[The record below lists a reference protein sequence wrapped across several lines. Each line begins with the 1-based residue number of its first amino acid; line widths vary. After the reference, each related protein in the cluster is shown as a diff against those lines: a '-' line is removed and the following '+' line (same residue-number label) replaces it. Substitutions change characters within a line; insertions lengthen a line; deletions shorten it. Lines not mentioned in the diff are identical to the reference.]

1 VSISTGSGASRTRTG
16 DLLGAIQALSQLSY
30 SPAYGGKYVQ
40 PVAATGGDRRGGQG
54 YAVARVS
61 FGRRL
66 ALFLVLIA
74 VVPTL
79 ALIGILLFV
88 SEDSQRGKAD
98 ARLASGV
105 RTATAVYSSQT
116 EAAASKA
123 HSLAASPD
131 LAAALR
137 AHDRAAE
144 QAFVQRAADQQPSGR
159 VVLSDNGGN
168 EIAAAGPP
176 DSVAFSPVG
185 LTEAG
190 QPVGTL
196 LASVT
201 TADQYTSQVKSLTD
215 LDAVVTRGAQTLGG
229 TVPPPSE
236 KLQSDQTADLSTG
249 GKEYRGHALTLNP
262 SDQEGLLLL
271 GPPKG
276 GGVLG
281 VGKGALAVMIWFLVA
296 AVILAW
302 GLARTLTRRHERIA
316 QEALTDPLTGLW
328 NRRHM
333 AETLDRE
340 VSRALRFGHEVSL
353 IILDVDDF
361 KRIND
366 RLGHLQGDL
375 VLETVADLVRDATRD
390 IDVAVR
396 YGGDELALILVE
408 TEGEGATILAERLRE
423 RVRDTEVPLRDGG
436 TMGVTISVGVA
447 TIPDSAEDLESLVDG
462 ADRALLR
469 AKRAGKNQI
478 RTAPASRR
486 SVHGG
491 RVHRRPEGRPATEP

>member
-1 VSISTGSGASRTRTG
+1 
-16 DLLGAIQALSQLSY
+16 
-30 SPAYGGKYVQ
+30 
-40 PVAATGGDRRGGQG
+40 
-54 YAVARVS
+54 VS

-79 ALIGILLFV
+79 ALIAILLFV

-98 ARLASGV
+98 ARLAAGV
-105 RTATAVYSSQT
+105 RTATAVYGART
-116 EAAASKA
+116 GDATAKA
-123 HSLAASPD
+123 QALARDPD

-137 AHDRAAE
+137 ARDIAAE
-144 QAFVQRAADQQPSGR
+144 QAFTQRAAGR
-159 VVLSDNGGN
+159 PATLRVELYDTAGGLV
-168 EIAAAGPP
+168 AAAGPIN
-176 DSVAFSPVG
+176 SVAFARVG
-185 LTEAG
+185 LTEGG
-190 QPVGTL
+190 QPVGNL
-196 LASVT
+196 RVSVT
-201 TADQYTSQVKSLTD
+201 TADQYASDVKSLTD
-215 LDAVVTRGAQTLGG
+215 TEVIVTRGDETLAT
-229 TVPPPSE
+229 TVPPPS
-236 KLQSDQTADLSTG
+236 KALQPDETADLEAG
-249 GKEYRGHALTLNP
+249 GEEYRGHMVTLNAG
-262 SDQEGLLLL
+262 DQENLLLL
-271 GPPKG
+271 GPPKS

-281 VGKGALAVMIWFLVA
+281 VGRGGLAVIVWLLVA
-296 AVILAW
+296 AGILAW

-340 VSRALRFGHEVSL
+340 VARALRFGHEISL

-366 RLGHLQGDL
+366 RLGHPQGDV
-375 VLETVADLVRDATRD
+375 VLETVADLVLDATRD
-390 IDVAVR
+390 IDVAAR

-408 TEGEGATILAERLRE
+408 TGSEGATILAERLRE

-469 AKRAGKNQI
+469 AKRSGKNQI
-478 RTAPASRR
+478 RTAPVSRR
-486 SVHGG
+486 SVRGG
-491 RVHRRPEGRPATEP
+491 RMRRRPKGRAAR

>member
-1 VSISTGSGASRTRTG
+1 M
-16 DLLGAIQALSQLSY
+16 
-30 SPAYGGKYVQ
+30 
-40 PVAATGGDRRGGQG
+40 
-54 YAVARVS
+54 S

-79 ALIGILLFV
+79 ALIAILLFV

-98 ARLASGV
+98 ARLAGGL
-105 RTATAVYSSQT
+105 RTATAIYRT
-116 EAAASKA
+116 RTAEAASTAQD
-123 HSLAASPD
+123 LAKSPD

-137 AHDRAAE
+137 TQDRADE
-144 QAFVQRAADQQPSGR
+144 QLFTQRAIGQSAAER
-159 VVLSDNGGN
+159 VLLYDDAGN
-168 EIAAAGPP
+168 QIAAAGPP
-176 DSVAFSPVG
+176 DSVAFARVG
-185 LTEAG
+185 LTEGG
-190 QPVGTL
+190 QPVGSL
-196 LASVT
+196 LVSDT
-201 TADQYTSQVKSLTD
+201 TASGYANEVKSLTD
-215 LDAVVTRGAQTLGG
+215 TDVVVSRSGQPLGS
-229 TVPPPSE
+229 TVQPPS
-236 KLQSDQTADLSTG
+236 KTLQPDQTADLNVG
-249 GKEYRGHALTLNP
+249 GKEYRGHMVTLNP
-262 SDQEGLLLL
+262 ADQEDLLLL

-281 VGKGALAVMIWFLVA
+281 VGKGTLAVMIWFLVA
-296 AVILAW
+296 AAILAW

-316 QEALTDPLTGLW
+316 QEAMTDPLTGLW
-328 NRRHM
+328 NRRQM

-340 VSRALRFGHEVSL
+340 VSRAIRFGHEISL

-375 VLETVADLVRDATRD
+375 VLENVADLVKDATRD
-390 IDVAVR
+390 IDVAAR

-408 TEGEGATILAERLRE
+408 TESEGATILAERLRE
-423 RVRDTEVPLRDGG
+423 RVRDTEVPVRDGG

-447 TIPDSAEDLESLVDG
+447 TIPDSADDLESLVDG

-469 AKRAGKNQI
+469 AKGAGKNQI

-491 RVHRRPEGRPATEP
+491 RLPRRPEGRPATEI

>member
-1 VSISTGSGASRTRTG
+1 MFSVAKGVG
-16 DLLGAIQALSQLSY
+16 DDPFEA
-30 SPAYGGKYVQ
+30 
-40 PVAATGGDRRGGQG
+40 QG

-79 ALIGILLFV
+79 ALIAILLFV

-98 ARLASGV
+98 ARLAAGL
-105 RTATAVYSSQT
+105 RTANAIYRTRTAD
-116 EAAASKA
+116 AAAKA
-123 HSLAASPD
+123 QSLAAAPD

-137 AHDRAAE
+137 AHDRAGE
-144 QAFVQRAADQQPSGR
+144 QAFTQRAAGQPPALR
-159 VVLSDNGGN
+159 VALYDNAGN
-168 EIAAAGPP
+168 PVAAAGPLN
-176 DSVAFSPVG
+176 SVAFASVG

-190 QPVGTL
+190 QPVGSL
-196 LASVT
+196 RVSVT
-201 TADQYTSQVKSLTD
+201 TAEQYANEVKSLTETD
-215 LDAVVTRGAQTLGG
+215 VVVTRGAENLAS
-229 TVPPPSE
+229 TVPPPS
-236 KLQSDQTADLSTG
+236 KTLQLDQTADVTAG
-249 GKEYRGHALTLNP
+249 GKEYRGHMVALNP
-262 SDQEGLLLL
+262 ADQEDLLLL
-271 GPPKG
+271 GPPKS

-281 VGKGALAVMIWFLVA
+281 VGRGALAVMIWFLVA
-296 AVILAW
+296 AVILAL
-302 GLARTLTRRHERIA
+302 GLARTLTRRHDRIA
-316 QEALTDPLTGLW
+316 QQALTDPLTGLW

-333 AETLDRE
+333 ANTLDRE
-340 VSRALRFGHEVSL
+340 VSRALRFGHEISM

-375 VLETVADLVRDATRD
+375 VLETVADLVKDATRD
-390 IDVAVR
+390 IDVAAR

-408 TEGEGATILAERLRE
+408 TDSEGATILAERLRE

-447 TIPDSAEDLESLVDG
+447 TIPDSAEDLETLVDG

-469 AKRAGKNQI
+469 AKRSGKNQI

-486 SVHGG
+486 SVRGG
-491 RVHRRPEGRPATEP
+491 RVHRRPEGRPATEG

>member
-1 VSISTGSGASRTRTG
+1 
-16 DLLGAIQALSQLSY
+16 
-30 SPAYGGKYVQ
+30 
-40 PVAATGGDRRGGQG
+40 
-54 YAVARVS
+54 VS

-66 ALFLVLIA
+66 ALLLVLLA

-79 ALIGILLFV
+79 ALIAILLFV

-98 ARLASGV
+98 ARLAAGV
-105 RTATAVYSSQT
+105 RTATAVYGT
-116 EAAASKA
+116 RTDDAASAAQK
-123 HSLAASPD
+123 LASAPG
-131 LAAALR
+131 LGEALR
-137 AHDRAAE
+137 NHDRAAE
-144 QAFVQRAADQQPSGR
+144 QAFVARAAGQPPTER
-159 VVLSDNGGN
+159 VELYDNAGN
-168 EIAAAGPP
+168 PIAAAGPAN
-176 DSVAFSPVG
+176 SVAFAQVG
-185 LTEAG
+185 LTSSG
-190 QPVGTL
+190 NPVGSL
-196 LASVT
+196 RVST
-201 TADQYTSQVKSLTD
+201 TTGDAYVNEVKSLTD
-215 LDAVVTRGAQTLGG
+215 TEVLVSRGGQPLAS
-229 TVPPPSE
+229 TVSPPSE
-236 KLQSDQTADLSTG
+236 TLAPNETTDLSSG
-249 GKEYRGHALTLNP
+249 GKEYRAHALTLNAAA
-262 SDQEGLLLL
+262 QEDLLLL

-302 GLARTLTRRHERIA
+302 GLARTLTRRHDRIA
-316 QEALTDPLTGLW
+316 QDALKDPLTGLW

-340 VSRALRFGHEVSL
+340 VSRALRFVHEISL

-375 VLETVADLVRDATRD
+375 VLEAIADIVKDATRD
-390 IDVAVR
+390 IDVAAR

-408 TEGEGATILAERLRE
+408 TDNEGATILAERLRE

-469 AKRAGKNQI
+469 AKRSGKNQI
-478 RTAPASRR
+478 RTAPTSRR
-486 SVHGG
+486 SVRGG
-491 RVHRRPEGRPATEP
+491 RLYRHPEEHSAADR

>member
-1 VSISTGSGASRTRTG
+1 
-16 DLLGAIQALSQLSY
+16 
-30 SPAYGGKYVQ
+30 
-40 PVAATGGDRRGGQG
+40 
-54 YAVARVS
+54 VS

-79 ALIGILLFV
+79 ALIAILLFV

-98 ARLASGV
+98 ARLAAGL
-105 RTATAVYSSQT
+105 RTATAVYRTRSAD
-116 EAAASKA
+116 AAAA
-123 HSLAASPD
+123 AQSLAKSPD
-131 LAAALR
+131 LATALQTQ
-137 AHDRAAE
+137 DRSA
-144 QAFVQRAADQQPSGR
+144 QQLFTQRAIDQSVADR
-159 VVLSDNGGN
+159 VVLRDNAGN
-168 EIAAAGPP
+168 QIAAAGAP
-176 DSVAFSPVG
+176 DSVAFSSVG
-185 LTEAG
+185 LTETG
-190 QPVGTL
+190 QPVGSL
-196 LASVT
+196 LVSVT
-201 TADQYTSQVKSLTD
+201 TADEYASEVKSLTD
-215 LDAVVTRGAQTLGG
+215 TDVVVSRAGQPLGS
-229 TVPPPSE
+229 TVQPPSE
-236 KLQSDQTADLSTG
+236 TLEPDQTADLNVD
-249 GKEYRGHALTLNP
+249 GKEYRGHMATLNP
-262 SDQEGLLLL
+262 ADQEDLLLL

-296 AVILAW
+296 AAILAW

-328 NRRHM
+328 NRRHL

-340 VSRALRFGHEVSL
+340 VSRALRFGHEISL

-375 VLETVADLVRDATRD
+375 VLETVADLVKDATRD
-390 IDVAVR
+390 IDVAAR

-408 TEGEGATILAERLRE
+408 TDNEGATILAERLRE
-423 RVRDTEVPLRDGG
+423 RARDTEVPLRDGG
-436 TMGVTISVGVA
+436 EMGVTISVGVA
-447 TIPDSAEDLESLVDG
+447 TIPDSADDLESLVDG

-491 RVHRRPEGRPATEP
+491 RLHRRPEGRPATEI

>member
-1 VSISTGSGASRTRTG
+1 M
-16 DLLGAIQALSQLSY
+16 
-30 SPAYGGKYVQ
+30 
-40 PVAATGGDRRGGQG
+40 
-54 YAVARVS
+54 S

-79 ALIGILLFV
+79 ALIAILLFV

-98 ARLASGV
+98 ARLAAGL
-105 RTATAVYSSQT
+105 RTATAVYRT
-116 EAAASKA
+116 RTDDAAAA
-123 HSLAASPD
+123 AQSLAKSPD
-131 LAAALR
+131 LGTALR
-137 AHDRAAE
+137 TQD
-144 QAFVQRAADQQPSGR
+144 PSGEQLFAQQAIDRSVADR
-159 VVLSDNGGN
+159 VVLSDNAGN
-168 EIAAAGPP
+168 QIAAAGSP
-176 DSVAFSPVG
+176 DSVAFARVG
-185 LTEAG
+185 LTEGG
-190 QPVGTL
+190 QPVGSL
-196 LASVT
+196 LVSVT
-201 TADQYTSQVKSLTD
+201 TADEYADEVKSLTD
-215 LDAVVTRGAQTLGG
+215 TDVVVSRAGQPLGS

-236 KLQSDQTADLSTG
+236 TLKPDQTADLNVG
-249 GKEYRGHALTLNP
+249 GKEYRGHMVALNP
-262 SDQEGLLLL
+262 AADEDLLLL

-296 AVILAW
+296 AAILAW

-316 QEALTDPLTGLW
+316 QEAMTDPLTGLW
-328 NRRHM
+328 NRRHL

-340 VSRALRFGHEVSL
+340 VSRAIRFGHEISL

-390 IDVAVR
+390 IDVAAR

-408 TEGEGATILAERLRE
+408 TDNEGATILAERLRE
-423 RVRDTEVPLRDGG
+423 RARDTEVPVRDGG
-436 TMGVTISVGVA
+436 EMGVTISVGVA
-447 TIPDSAEDLESLVDG
+447 TIPDSADDLESLVDG

-491 RVHRRPEGRPATEP
+491 RLHRRPEGRPATEI

>member
-1 VSISTGSGASRTRTG
+1 MFDDRGLRPVRGSRIRC
-16 DLLGAIQALSQLSY
+16 
-30 SPAYGGKYVQ
+30 
-40 PVAATGGDRRGGQG
+40 RE
-54 YAVARVS
+54 VS

-79 ALIGILLFV
+79 ALIAILLFV

-98 ARLASGV
+98 ARLAAGL
-105 RTATAVYSSQT
+105 RTAMAIYRARTVEASSRAQ
-116 EAAASKA
+116 
-123 HSLAASPD
+123 SLAAAPD
-131 LAAALR
+131 LASALR
-137 AHDRAAE
+137 AHDAAAE
-144 QAFVQRAADQQPSGR
+144 RAFAQRAAGQPPTLR
-159 VVLSDNGGN
+159 VELYDIAGTP
-168 EIAAAGPP
+168 IAAAGPTG
-176 DSVAFSPVG
+176 SIAFAQVG

-190 QPVGTL
+190 QQVGILRVST
-196 LASVT
+196 T
-201 TADQYTSQVKSLTD
+201 TAGGYADEVKSLTET
-215 LDAVVTRGAQTLGG
+215 DAVVTHAGEPLAS
-229 TVPPPSE
+229 TVPPPSQQLKPGE
-236 KLQSDQTADLSTG
+236 TADLTTG
-249 GKEYRGHALTLNP
+249 GNEYRGHEVTLNP
-262 SDQEGLLLL
+262 AYQENLLLL
-271 GPPKG
+271 GPPKS

-281 VGKGALAVMIWFLVA
+281 VGRGALAVMIWFLVA
-296 AVILAW
+296 AAILAA

-316 QEALTDPLTGLW
+316 QDALTDPLTALW

-333 AETLDRE
+333 ADTLDRE
-340 VSRALRFGHEVSL
+340 VSRALRFRHEISL

-366 RLGHLQGDL
+366 RLGHLQGDI
-375 VLETVADLVRDATRD
+375 VLETVADLVKDATRT
-390 IDVAVR
+390 IDVAAR

-408 TEGEGATILAERLRE
+408 TGSEGATILGERLRE

-469 AKRAGKNQI
+469 AKRSGKNQI

-486 SVHGG
+486 SVRGG
-491 RVHRRPEGRPATEP
+491 RLYTRPEGQQAADR

>member
-1 VSISTGSGASRTRTG
+1 MYNQWRETSDNR
-16 DLLGAIQALSQLSY
+16 Q
-30 SPAYGGKYVQ
+30 
-40 PVAATGGDRRGGQG
+40 GGQG

-79 ALIGILLFV
+79 ALIAILLFV

-98 ARLASGV
+98 ARLAAGL
-105 RTATAVYSSQT
+105 RTATAVYRARSAD
-116 EAAASKA
+116 AAAA
-123 HSLAASPD
+123 AQSLAKSPE
-131 LAAALR
+131 LATALQR
-137 AHDRAAE
+137 PDRSA
-144 QAFVQRAADQQPSGR
+144 QQLFTQRAIDQSLADR
-159 VVLSDNGGN
+159 VVLRDKAGSQM
-168 EIAAAGPP
+168 AAAGTPN
-176 DSVAFSPVG
+176 SVAFASVG
-185 LTEAG
+185 LTEG
-190 QPVGTL
+190 GRPVGSL

-201 TADQYTSQVKSLTD
+201 TADEYANEVKSLTD
-215 LDAVVTRGAQTLGG
+215 TDVVVTRGGQPLGS
-229 TVPPPSE
+229 TVQPPAEALEP
-236 KLQSDQTADLSTG
+236 DQTADLNVG
-249 GKEYRGHALTLNP
+249 GKEYRGHMTTLNP
-262 SDQEGLLLL
+262 ADQEDLLLL

-296 AVILAW
+296 AAILAW

-328 NRRHM
+328 NRRHL

-340 VSRALRFGHEVSL
+340 VSRALRFGHEMSL

-361 KRIND
+361 KRTND

-375 VLETVADLVRDATRD
+375 VLETVADLVKDATRD
-390 IDVAVR
+390 IDVAAR
-396 YGGDELALILVE
+396 YGGDELALILLE
-408 TEGEGATILAERLRE
+408 TDNEGATILAERLRE
-423 RVRDTEVPLRDGG
+423 RARDTEVPLRDGG

-447 TIPDSAEDLESLVDG
+447 TIPDSAEDVDSLVDG

-478 RTAPASRR
+478 RTAPATRR
-486 SVHGG
+486 SVHDG
-491 RVHRRPEGRPATEP
+491 RLHRQPEGRPAPEV

>member
-1 VSISTGSGASRTRTG
+1 M
-16 DLLGAIQALSQLSY
+16 
-30 SPAYGGKYVQ
+30 
-40 PVAATGGDRRGGQG
+40 
-54 YAVARVS
+54 S

-79 ALIGILLFV
+79 ALIAILLFV
-88 SEDSQRGKAD
+88 SQDSQRGKAD
-98 ARLASGV
+98 ARLAAGL
-105 RTATAVYSSQT
+105 RTATAVYRSQT
-116 EAAASKA
+116 AAAASKA
-123 HSLAASPD
+123 QGFATAPD
-131 LAAALR
+131 LASALQS
-137 AHDRAAE
+137 HDRAA
-144 QAFVQRAADQQPSGR
+144 QRAFVHRAATQPPAGR
-159 VVLSDNGGN
+159 VLLYDTAGK
-168 EIAAAGPP
+168 ELAAAGEPN
-176 DSVAFSPVG
+176 SIAFSHVG

-190 QPVGTL
+190 KPVGSL
-196 LASVT
+196 LASTT
-201 TADQYTSQVKSLTD
+201 TADQYASQVKSLTD
-215 LDAVVTRGAQTLGG
+215 LDVVVTRGALNLGG
-229 TVPPPSE
+229 TVPPPSRQ
-236 KLQSDQTADLSTG
+236 LRSDQTADLTAG
-249 GKEYRGHALTLNP
+249 DQDYRGHALTLNP
-262 SDQEGLLLL
+262 GDQEELLLL

-276 GGVLG
+276 GGTLG
-281 VGKGALAVMIWFLVA
+281 VGKGALAVMIWFLIA
-296 AVILAW
+296 TVILAW
-302 GLARTLTRRHERIA
+302 GLARALTRRHERLA

-340 VSRALRFGHEVSL
+340 VSRALRFEHEISL
-353 IILDVDDF
+353 IIIDVDDF
-361 KRIND
+361 KRMND

-390 IDVAVR
+390 IDVAAR

-408 TEGEGATILAERLRE
+408 TDNEGATILAERLRE

-478 RTAPASRR
+478 RTAPVSRR
-486 SVHGG
+486 PVQGG
-491 RVHRRPEGRPATEP
+491 RLHRQPEGRPATDG

>member
-1 VSISTGSGASRTRTG
+1 MGHIR
-16 DLLGAIQALSQLSY
+16 
-30 SPAYGGKYVQ
+30 
-40 PVAATGGDRRGGQG
+40 PVAKAVGDDPFEGQG

-79 ALIGILLFV
+79 ALIALLLFV

-98 ARLASGV
+98 ARLAGGV
-105 RTATAVYSSQT
+105 RTATGIYRTRTAD
-116 EAAASKA
+116 AASKA
-123 HSLAASPD
+123 QSLAANPT
-131 LAAALR
+131 LAVALR
-137 AHDRAAE
+137 AKDRGAE
-144 QAFVQRAADQQPSGR
+144 HAFTQRAAGHPATERIELYNNAGAP
-159 VVLSDNGGN
+159 
-168 EIAAAGPP
+168 IATAGPLTTI
-176 DSVAFSPVG
+176 AFARVG

-190 QPVGTL
+190 QPVGSL
-196 LASVT
+196 RVSVT
-201 TADQYTSQVKSLTD
+201 TADAYANEVKSLTD
-215 LDAVVTRGAQTLGG
+215 TDVVVTRGAQILAS
-229 TVPPPSE
+229 TVPPPS
-236 KLQSDQTADLSTG
+236 KTLQPDQTADVRTG
-249 GKEYRGHALTLNP
+249 GKEFRGHKLTLNP
-262 SDQEGLLLL
+262 TDQEELLLL
-271 GPPKG
+271 GPPKS

-281 VGKGALAVMIWFLVA
+281 VGQGALAVMVWFLLA

-316 QEALTDPLTGLW
+316 REALIDPLTGLW

-333 AETLDRE
+333 ADTLDRE
-340 VSRALRFGHEVSL
+340 VSRALRFGHEISL

-375 VLETVADLVRDATRD
+375 VLERVSDLVKDATRD

-408 TEGEGATILAERLRE
+408 TDSEGATVLAERMRE

-447 TIPDSAEDLESLVDG
+447 TIPDSAEDLETLVDG

-469 AKRAGKNQI
+469 AKRSGKNQI

-486 SVHGG
+486 SVRGA
-491 RVHRRPEGRPATEP
+491 RVHRRPEGRAASER

>member
-1 VSISTGSGASRTRTG
+1 M
-16 DLLGAIQALSQLSY
+16 
-30 SPAYGGKYVQ
+30 
-40 PVAATGGDRRGGQG
+40 
-54 YAVARVS
+54 S

-79 ALIGILLFV
+79 ALIAILLFV
-88 SEDSQRGKAD
+88 SQDSQRGKAD
-98 ARLASGV
+98 ARLAAGL
-105 RTATAVYSSQT
+105 RTATAVYRSQT
-116 EAAASKA
+116 AAAASKA
-123 HSLAASPD
+123 QGLATAPD
-131 LAAALR
+131 LASALR
-137 AHDRAAE
+137 SHNGAAE
-144 QAFVQRAADQQPSGR
+144 LAFMQRAAAQPPAGR
-159 VVLSDNGGN
+159 AVLYDTAGT
-168 EIAAAGPP
+168 ELAAAGEPN
-176 DSVAFSPVG
+176 SVAFSRVG

-190 QPVGTL
+190 QPVGNL
-196 LASVT
+196 LASTT
-201 TADQYTSQVKSLTD
+201 TADQYASQIKSLTD
-215 LDAVVTRGAQTLGG
+215 LDVVVTRGTETLGG
-229 TVPPPSE
+229 TVRLPAHRLHPG
-236 KLQSDQTADLSTG
+236 QTADITAG
-249 GKEYRGHALTLNP
+249 GKDYRAHALTLNP
-262 SDQEGLLLL
+262 SDQEALLLL

-281 VGKGALAVMIWFLVA
+281 VGKAGLAVMIWFLVA

-340 VSRALRFGHEVSL
+340 VSRALRFGHEISL
-353 IILDVDDF
+353 IIIDVDDF

-375 VLETVADLVRDATRD
+375 VLETVSDLVKDATRD
-390 IDVAVR
+390 IDVAAR

-408 TEGEGATILAERLRE
+408 TDNEGATILAERLRE

-491 RVHRRPEGRPATEP
+491 RLHGRPERRPATES

>member
-1 VSISTGSGASRTRTG
+1 
-16 DLLGAIQALSQLSY
+16 
-30 SPAYGGKYVQ
+30 
-40 PVAATGGDRRGGQG
+40 
-54 YAVARVS
+54 VS

-79 ALIGILLFV
+79 ALIAILLFV

-98 ARLASGV
+98 AQLAAGL
-105 RTATAVYSSQT
+105 RTATAIYRART
-116 EAAASKA
+116 DEAASRAQ
-123 HSLAASPD
+123 SLAAAPD

-137 AHDRAAE
+137 TNDTADERTFLQQAAG
-144 QAFVQRAADQQPSGR
+144 QPPTQRIE
-159 VVLSDNGGN
+159 LYDNAGN
-168 EIAAAGPP
+168 PVAAAGP
-176 DSVAFSPVG
+176 VNTIAFAQVG

-190 QPVGTL
+190 QPVGSL
-196 LASVT
+196 RVSVT
-201 TADQYTSQVKSLTD
+201 TADRYADDVNSLTD
-215 LDAVVTRGAQTLGG
+215 TEVVVSRDGETLAS
-229 TVPPPSE
+229 TVTPPSE
-236 KLQSDQTADLSTG
+236 TLNPDETKDLTAG
-249 GKEYRGHALTLNP
+249 GEEYRGHLLTLNP
-262 SDQEGLLLL
+262 TDQEDLLLL
-271 GPPKG
+271 GPPKSG
-276 GGVLG
+276 GFLG
-281 VGKGALAVMIWFLVA
+281 VGRAGLAVMIWFLLA

-302 GLARTLTRRHERIA
+302 GLARTLARRHERMA

-328 NRRHM
+328 NRRHL
-333 AETLDRE
+333 AGTLDRE
-340 VSRALRFGHEVSL
+340 VARALRFGHEISL

-375 VLETVADLVRDATRD
+375 VLEIVADLVKDATRD
-390 IDVAVR
+390 IDVAAR

-408 TEGEGATILAERLRE
+408 TGSEGATILAERLRE
-423 RVRDTEVPLRDGG
+423 RIRDTEVPLRGGG

-447 TIPDSAEDLESLVDG
+447 TVPDSAEDLDSLVDG

-486 SVHGG
+486 SVRGG
-491 RVHRRPEGRPATEP
+491 RVHRRPEGRPAHEG

>member
-1 VSISTGSGASRTRTG
+1 
-16 DLLGAIQALSQLSY
+16 
-30 SPAYGGKYVQ
+30 
-40 PVAATGGDRRGGQG
+40 
-54 YAVARVS
+54 VS

-66 ALFLVLIA
+66 ALFLMLIA

-79 ALIGILLFV
+79 ALIAILLFV

-98 ARLASGV
+98 AQLAAGL
-105 RTATAVYSSQT
+105 RTATAIYRT
-116 EAAASKA
+116 RTAEATSRAQ
-123 HSLAASPD
+123 SLAAAPD

-137 AHDRAAE
+137 AHDTAAQ
-144 QAFVQRAADQQPSGR
+144 QAFAQRAAGQPPSLR
-159 VVLSDNGGN
+159 IALYDNAGN
-168 EIAAAGPP
+168 PIGAAGPAN
-176 DSVAFSPVG
+176 SVAFARVG

-190 QPVGTL
+190 QPVGSL
-196 LASVT
+196 LVSTT
-201 TADQYTSQVKSLTD
+201 TADQYANEVKSLTD
-215 LDAVVTRGAQTLGG
+215 TDVVVTRGAETLASTVSPPSQTLEPG
-229 TVPPPSE
+229 E
-236 KLQSDQTADLSTG
+236 TADLTAG
-249 GKEYRGHALTLNP
+249 GKEYRGHEVTLNP
-262 SDQEGLLLL
+262 ADQEGLLLL
-271 GPPKG
+271 GPPKS

-281 VGKGALAVMIWFLVA
+281 VGRGALAVMIWFLVA
-296 AVILAW
+296 AGILAW

-366 RLGHLQGDL
+366 RLGHLQGDI
-375 VLETVADLVRDATRD
+375 VLETVADLVKDATRD
-390 IDVAVR
+390 IDVAAR

-408 TEGEGATILAERLRE
+408 TGSEGATILAERLRE

-469 AKRAGKNQI
+469 AKRSGKNQI

-486 SVHGG
+486 SVRGG
-491 RVHRRPEGRPATEP
+491 PLYRRPEGRQAADR

>member
-1 VSISTGSGASRTRTG
+1 
-16 DLLGAIQALSQLSY
+16 
-30 SPAYGGKYVQ
+30 
-40 PVAATGGDRRGGQG
+40 
-54 YAVARVS
+54 VS

-79 ALIGILLFV
+79 ALIAILLFV

-98 ARLASGV
+98 AQLAAGL
-105 RTATAVYSSQT
+105 RTAVAVYQT
-116 EAAASKA
+116 KTDEATSKA
-123 HSLAASPD
+123 QQLAADSD

-137 AHDRAAE
+137 AQDTAAE
-144 QAFVQRAADQQPSGR
+144 AAFVQRAAGQPPTER
-159 VVLSDNGGN
+159 VELYDTAGTPV
-168 EIAAAGPP
+168 AAAGPP
-176 DSVAFSPVG
+176 NSVAFAQVG
-185 LTEAG
+185 LTDAG
-190 QPVGTL
+190 QQVGSL
-196 LASVT
+196 RVSVA
-201 TADQYTSQVKSLTD
+201 TAEQYANEVKSLTD
-215 LDAVVTRGAQTLGG
+215 TEVVVTRGSETLAA
-229 TVPPPSE
+229 TVSPPSRSL
-236 KLQSDQTADLSTG
+236 KPDQTADLTSG
-249 GKEYRGHALTLNP
+249 GKEYRGHAVVLN
-262 SDQEGLLLL
+262 SAAQEDLLLL
-271 GPPKG
+271 GPPKS

-281 VGKGALAVMIWFLVA
+281 VGRGALAVMIWFLVA

-328 NRRHM
+328 NRRHL
-333 AETLDRE
+333 AGTLDRE
-340 VSRALRFGHEVSL
+340 VSRALRFGHEISL

-366 RLGHLQGDL
+366 RLGHLQGDI
-375 VLETVADLVRDATRD
+375 VLETVADLVKDATRD
-390 IDVAVR
+390 IDVAAR

-408 TEGEGATILAERLRE
+408 TGSEGATILAERLRE

-447 TIPDSAEDLESLVDG
+447 TVPDSAEDLESLVDG

-469 AKRAGKNQI
+469 AKRSGKNQI

-486 SVHGG
+486 SVRGG
-491 RVHRRPEGRPATEP
+491 RVHRRPESRPAPEG

>member
-1 VSISTGSGASRTRTG
+1 MFTGQPKATG
-16 DLLGAIQALSQLSY
+16 DRSEA
-30 SPAYGGKYVQ
+30 
-40 PVAATGGDRRGGQG
+40 QG

-61 FGRRL
+61 FSRRL

-79 ALIGILLFV
+79 ALIAILLFV
-88 SEDSQRGKAD
+88 SEDSQTGKAD
-98 ARLASGV
+98 ARLAAGV
-105 RTATAVYSSQT
+105 RTATAIYRT
-116 EAAASKA
+116 RTDEAASRAQ
-123 HSLAASPD
+123 SLAASPE

-137 AHDRAAE
+137 ANDTSAE
-144 QAFVQRAADQQPSGR
+144 GAFLQRAAGQPPNERIELYDSA
-159 VVLSDNGGN
+159 GN
-168 EIAAAGPP
+168 LIAGAGPMN
-176 DSVAFSPVG
+176 SIAFARVG

-190 QPVGTL
+190 QPVGSL
-196 LASVT
+196 RVSVT
-201 TADQYTSQVKSLTD
+201 TAERYTDEVKSLTD
-215 LDAVVTRGAQTLGG
+215 TEAVVSRGDETLAS
-229 TVPPPSE
+229 TVPAPSE
-236 KLQSDQTADLSTG
+236 TLKPDQTKDLTAG
-249 GKEYRGHALTLNP
+249 DEEYRGHALTLNP
-262 SDQEGLLLL
+262 TDQEDLLLL
-271 GPPKG
+271 GPPKS

-281 VGKGALAVMIWFLVA
+281 VGRGGLAVMIWFLVA

-302 GLARTLTRRHERIA
+302 GLARTLARRHERIA

-333 AETLDRE
+333 AGTLNRE
-340 VSRALRFGHEVSL
+340 VSRALRFGHEISL

-375 VLETVADLVRDATRD
+375 VLETVSDLVKDATRD
-390 IDVAVR
+390 IDVAAR

-408 TEGEGATILAERLRE
+408 TGSEGATILAERLRE
-423 RVRDTEVPLRDGG
+423 RVRDTEVPLRGGG

-447 TIPDSAEDLESLVDG
+447 TIPDSAEDLDSLVDG

-486 SVHGG
+486 SVRGG
-491 RVHRRPEGRPATEP
+491 RVHRRPEGRPAHDL